1 MTRALRTALL
11 LLVLAASLSGE
22 AQLITVDVDLVN
34 VYLTVCNKRGRFI
47 TNLGRESF
55 TVLEDGAQQ
64 VITNFSKETGVPLRI
79 ALVIDTSGSVRD
91 KLPFEK
97 EAANQFLYAML
108 HGGSDQAAVFT
119 FDSSIELR
127 QDYTRDPAL
136 LARAVLNTRAGG
148 GTRLYDALLKTLQGK
163 LAENEDRKVIVLLT
177 DGNDNSSRSRPQ
189 DVVEAAQRSGVT
201 IYAISM
207 NAVGMH
213 LDDSE
218 PYDALLDTFARE
230 TGGEAFL
237 PNKLGDLS
245 AHFKRIINELRS
257 QYTIAYRSTNP
268 NKDGGFRRI
277 QIGVNN
283 SHYSVRTR
291 SGYYAPQEATAQK

>member
-1 MTRALRTALL
+1 MIRALRTALL
-11 LLVLAASLSGE
+11 LIVLAASLSGE

-34 VYLTVCNKRGRFI
+34 VYLTVCNKRGRLI
-47 TNLGRESF
+47 TNLGRENF
-55 TVLEDGAQQ
+55 TVLEDGSPQ
-64 VITNFSKETGVPLRI
+64 VITNFSRETDVPLTI

-97 EAANQFLYAML
+97 EAANQFLYTIL
-108 HGGSDQAAVFT
+108 HRGSDQAAVFS

-127 QDYTRDPAL
+127 QDYTNDPAL
-136 LARAVLNTRAGG
+136 LARAVRSTRAGG
-148 GTRLYDALLKTLQGK
+148 GTRLYDALLKALQGK
-163 LAENEDRKVIVLLT
+163 LAGSEERKVIVLLT
-177 DGNDNSSRSRPQ
+177 DGNDNSSRSGPQ

-207 NAVGMH
+207 NALGMR

-218 PYDALLDTFARE
+218 PYDVLLDTFASQ
-230 TGGEAFL
+230 TGGEAFF
-237 PNKLGDLS
+237 PNKLGDVS
-245 AHFKRIINELRS
+245 AHFKRIVTELRS

-283 SHYSVRTR
+283 GHYSVRTR
-291 SGYYAPQEATAQK
+291 SGYYAPQEATAQR